1 MACGFQG
8 VISVASNML
17 PRAVVELAEA
27 ALQGDVAEAA
37 GSSWPLQPLISAL
50 FCETSPIPVKAAMA
64 LLGQCLRK
72 LFACPLYPCSPKA
85 ARAWSRSCVIC
96 G

>member
-1 MACGFQG
+1 M
-8 VISVASNML
+8 ASNML

-37 GSSWPLQPLISAL
+37 RQQLALQPLISAL
-50 FCETSPIPVKAAMA
+50 FCETSPIPVKAAMRSWA
-64 LLGQCLRK
+64 SARK

-85 ARAWSRSCVIC
+85 ARAWRKSCVIC